1 MACCCYL
8 CPKRRS
14 GCSQDGASRRCKCTS
29 LVRLFYQLKTAT
41 RPEFRIDSLLVS
53 LRASGVSWSTML
65 QRTLVII
72 IAGFSWTALYA
83 APPERSVSPSQQFVI
98 YGADAA
104 LRGAVSNLAERTKTN
119 LLALLRQRD
128 NWVVPIVI
136 NLEQEQANLPEIPPA
151 NLRFSQTGFGL
162 KLQVDLTLS
171 RNLNPSFAER
181 ELLRSILLEMIYRK
195 QSQIVAG
202 SRFVEPPDW
211 LIDGVLAL
219 TPGRDREE
227 LFDALTTAEKMLP
240 LEKFLLQRPELL
252 DSAGRVLYR
261 AYSLSLV
268 QMLLDGTEGPAH
280 MAQYIRGLSHAS
292 SDPLADLTAKFPFL
306 AGDPEGMWQSSLRR
320 LKIFPAYQLLT
331 FAESERRLTEL
342 LRLKIEQPNDQ
353 SKQIALRDLAQR
365 KLSQTEKMA
374 LSNAS
379 RELLPFVAEA
389 NPVLR
394 PVVREYGQITA
405 LLARG
410 KRKGVAKRLAKVET
424 THSQLAA
431 RMSDIDD
438 YMNWFEATQIPNG
451 SGNFKDY
458 LKAVDQSHLST
469 SKRHDPLTAY
479 VDALEDQLEN

>member
-1 MACCCYL
+1 M
-8 CPKRRS
+8 
-14 GCSQDGASRRCKCTS
+14 
-29 LVRLFYQLKTAT
+29 V
-41 RPEFRIDSLLVS
+41 
-53 LRASGVSWSTML
+53 
-65 QRTLVII
+65 QRTLVLIL
-72 IAGFSWTALYA
+72 AGFSWTALYA
-83 APPERSVSPSQQFVI
+83 GPPERSVSPSQQFVI
-98 YGADAA
+98 YGADAV

-119 LLALLRQRD
+119 LLAVLRQRD
-128 NWVVPIVI
+128 NWAVPIVI

-162 KLQVDLTLS
+162 KLQVDLTVS
-171 RNLNPSFAER
+171 RNLDASFAER

-219 TPGRDREE
+219 TPGRDRGE
-227 LFDALTTAEKMLP
+227 LCDALATAEKTLP
-240 LEKFLLQRPELL
+240 LEKFLLQRPGLL
-252 DSAGRVLYR
+252 DSAGHVLYR
-261 AYSLSLV
+261 AYSLALV
-268 QMLLDGTEGPAH
+268 QMLVDRSDGPAR
-280 MAQYIRGLSHAS
+280 MGKYISGLSRAS
-292 SDPLADLTAKFPFL
+292 SDPLADLTAQFPFL
-306 AGDPEGMWQSSLRR
+306 AGDSEGTWQSSLRQ
-320 LKIFPAYQLLT
+320 LKNFPAHQLLT

-342 LRLKIEQPNDQ
+342 LQLKFPQSHDQ
-353 SKQIALRDLAQR
+353 SKRIALRDLAQR

-379 RELLPFVAEA
+379 RELLPFVAQA

-394 PVVREYGQITA
+394 PVAREYGQITA

-410 KRKGVAKRLAKVET
+410 KRKGVGKRLAKLET

-438 YMNWFEATQIPNG
+438 YINWFEATQIPNG

-458 LKAVDQSHLST
+458 LKAVDQSQLST
-469 SKRHDPLTAY
+469 SKRRDPLTAY